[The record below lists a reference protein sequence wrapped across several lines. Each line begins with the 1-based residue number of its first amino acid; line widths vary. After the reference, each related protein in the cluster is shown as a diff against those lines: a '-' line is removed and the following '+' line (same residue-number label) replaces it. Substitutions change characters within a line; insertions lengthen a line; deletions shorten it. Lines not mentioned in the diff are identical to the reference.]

1 MISSRLELK
10 ALGLF
15 AMLVGMF
22 AFAGTAQA
30 ESGASWL
37 VNGAKFAETLLPTV
51 EAETDVKEVLLTTLG
66 GKEVDISCET
76 ILLVGA
82 HLVEP
87 NGKILGKIIFHGC
100 DFLTLNGGKA
110 TLLKVCEP
118 FVGAN
123 KGLIETQVFTGL
135 IKLHEEKP
143 VLVAKP
149 PAGGLFAT
157 INLPEECAFGEE
169 MKIGNGENKLTK
181 KILEAQFAWKD
192 CKAGVSEC
200 KESAALVDTVKHL
213 VEELPTLTSLYVNQG
228 ETKATI
234 MGSAWAFL
242 GEPHKGATFA
252 AHAM

>member
-1 MISSRLELK
+1 MIRSRLGLK
-10 ALGLF
+10 ALGLC

-30 ESGASWL
+30 EPGAFWL
-37 VNGAKFAETLLPTV
+37 VNGGRISETLLPTV
-51 EAETDVKEVLLTTLG
+51 GAETDVKGVLLTTLN
-66 GKEVDISCET
+66 GKEIDISCET

-87 NGKILGKIIFHGC
+87 NGKILGKIVFHGC
-100 DFLTLNGGKA
+100 DFLSLVGGVA
-110 TLLKVCEP
+110 TLQKACEP

-123 KGLIETQVFTGL
+123 KGLIETNVITGL

-143 VLVAKP
+143 VLVATP

-157 INLPEECAFGEE
+157 IKLGEECAFGEE
-169 MKIGNGENKLTK
+169 LKVGNGENKSTK
-181 KILEAQFAWKD
+181 KVLEAQFALKD
-192 CKAGVSEC
+192 CEGK
-200 KESAALVDTVKHL
+200 ALVDLVKHL
-213 VEELPTLTSLYVNQG
+213 VEELSALTSLYVNGG

-242 GEPHKGATFA
+242 TGPHEGLTFA